1 MKTGLLPGF
10 LLSALN
16 PRSYPRK
23 SASTNMKFI
32 LGLKLGMSQVFD
44 EKGNV
49 IPVALIEAGP
59 CIVTQI
65 KTREKDGYSAVQ
77 IGFGEAKKIT
87 KAIAGHLKKLGKL
100 LFLREFHNE
109 EPKINDKELKRGDRI
124 DVSVF
129 KEGDLVRVSGLSKG
143 KGFAGVVKRWHFKG
157 RPATHGT
164 KHELRTPG
172 SVGSSFPQR
181 VIKGKKMP
189 GRMGFERVTISNLKV
204 VRIDPEKNFLAIKGA
219 IPGAKGTLLEIRG

>member
-1 MKTGLLPGF
+1 
-10 LLSALN
+10 
-16 PRSYPRK
+16 
-23 SASTNMKFI
+23 MKFI
-32 LGLKLGMSQVFD
+32 LGLKLGMTQVFD

-49 IPVALIEAGP
+49 IPVTLIEAGP

-100 LFLREFHNE
+100 LFLREFRNE

-172 SVGSSFPQR
+172 SVGTSFPER

-189 GRMGFERVTISNLKV
+189 GRMGYERVTIKNLKIV
-204 VRIDPEKNFLAIKGA
+204 KIDPEKNLLAVKGA
-219 IPGAKGTLLEIRG
+219 VPGAKGTLLEIRG

>member
-1 MKTGLLPGF
+1 
-10 LLSALN
+10 
-16 PRSYPRK
+16 
-23 SASTNMKFI
+23 MKFI
-32 LGLKLGMSQVFD
+32 LGLKLGMSQIFD

-49 IPVALIEAGP
+49 VPVTLIEAGP

-65 KTREKDGYSAVQ
+65 KTKEKDGYSAIQ
-77 IGFGEAKKIT
+77 IGFGEAKKMT

-100 LFLREFHNE
+100 LFLREFRNE
-109 EPKINDKELKRGDRI
+109 EPKIDDKELKRGDKI
-124 DVSVF
+124 DASVF
-129 KEGDLVRVSGLSKG
+129 KEGDKVKVSGLSKG

-172 SVGSSFPQR
+172 SVGTSFPER

-204 VRIDPEKNFLAIKGA
+204 VKIDPEKNLLAIKGA
-219 IPGAKGTLLEIRG
+219 VPGAKGTLLEIRSTK

>member
-1 MKTGLLPGF
+1 
-10 LLSALN
+10 
-16 PRSYPRK
+16 
-23 SASTNMKFI
+23 MKFI
-32 LGLKLGMSQVFD
+32 LGLKLGMSQIFD

-49 IPVALIEAGP
+49 VPVTLIEAGP

-65 KTREKDGYSAVQ
+65 KTKEKDGYSAIQ
-77 IGFGEAKKIT
+77 IGFGEAKKVT
-87 KAIAGHLKKLGKL
+87 KAIAGHLKRLGKL
-100 LFLREFHNE
+100 LFLREFRNE
-109 EPKINDKELKRGDRI
+109 EPKIDDKELKRGDKI
-124 DVSVF
+124 DVSIF
-129 KEGDLVRVSGLSKG
+129 KEGDKVKVSGLSKG

-172 SVGSSFPQR
+172 SVGTSFPER

-204 VRIDPEKNFLAIKGA
+204 VKIDPEKNLLAIKGA
-219 IPGAKGTLLEIRG
+219 VPGAKGTLLEIRSTK